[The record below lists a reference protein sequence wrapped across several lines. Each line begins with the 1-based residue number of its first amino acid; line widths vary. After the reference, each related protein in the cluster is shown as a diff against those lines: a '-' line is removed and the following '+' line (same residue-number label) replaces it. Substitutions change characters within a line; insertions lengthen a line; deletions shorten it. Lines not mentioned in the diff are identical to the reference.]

1 MLSKANFTYKSNFFN
16 MLKKKLQVIT
26 STYYLLAKIGNI
38 LL

>member
-1 MLSKANFTYKSNFFN
+1 MLSKANFTYKNNFFN

-26 STYYLLAKIGNI
+26 STYYLLAQIANI